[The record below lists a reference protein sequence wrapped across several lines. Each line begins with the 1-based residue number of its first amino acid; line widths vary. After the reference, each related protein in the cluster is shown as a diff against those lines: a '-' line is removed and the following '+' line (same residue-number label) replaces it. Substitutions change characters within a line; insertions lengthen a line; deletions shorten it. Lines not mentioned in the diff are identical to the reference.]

1 VQQVK
6 SSVSR
11 DKAQTRMNNMNTAA
25 AIKIIERSNMD
36 IDLMQEN
43 IDEGYEVESS
53 MEIVDLLVKQNKEI
67 KAGLAAV
74 GIIVI

>member
-1 VQQVK
+1 
-6 SSVSR
+6 
-11 DKAQTRMNNMNTAA
+11 MNTAA
-25 AIKIIERSNMD
+25 AIKIIERNNMD

-53 MEIVDLLVKQNKEI
+53 TEIVDLLVKQNREI
-67 KAGLAAV
+67 KAELAAV